1 MADLFCNG
9 LNIAK
14 FVLSIVSIVF
24 DLIFMFQ
31 HYILYN
37 PKKKKNVEEIENDP
51 EDIMSNLMKY
61 NNGSGHTQA

>member
-1 MADLFCNG
+1 MFCDG

-14 FVLSIVSIVF
+14 FVLSIVSIFF

-37 PKKKKNVEEIENDP
+37 PKRNKNQTESFDEHLLAKNENTTD
-51 EDIMSNLMKY
+51 
-61 NNGSGHTQA
+61 